1 MIPKAIAAINLHKD
15 PSIPSTI
22 EFGLFNYNYRNASQT
37 LTWWPL
43 AVNNTIAWNLMMSNA
58 FYHNSSINDN
68 VQHHVILDPFFG
80 GVHIPIPI
88 WTALFTELA
97 AMMVYLECDFSVT
110 FQCTYPTTC
119 A

>member
-1 MIPKAIAAINLHKD
+1 MI
-15 PSIPSTI
+15 
-22 EFGLFNYNYRNASQT
+22 F
-37 LTWWPL
+37 
-43 AVNNTIAWNLMMSNA
+43 
-58 FYHNSSINDN
+58 
-68 VQHHVILDPFFG
+68 DPFFG

-119 A
+119 AQQLSSWSNFQFSFLTADQYPLTPDSYLLDRVDANGKPYCQVGVYGNRFSGEYILGDIFL